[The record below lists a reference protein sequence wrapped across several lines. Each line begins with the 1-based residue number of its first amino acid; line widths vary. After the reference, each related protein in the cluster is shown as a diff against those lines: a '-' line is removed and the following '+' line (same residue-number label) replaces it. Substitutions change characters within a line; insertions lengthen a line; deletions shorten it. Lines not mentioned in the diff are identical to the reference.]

1 MAFSLK
7 SVRLRDK
14 NLPWFIFIKDFNILI
29 TSPTIPTSITDSKKI
44 VYAEVPI
51 IGKNYKQKIG
61 VRNENRVISF
71 TLPII
76 NRNGILGNSNIMKAF
91 DIMRNADNPSLG
103 SLVGLGKS
111 TSFSG
116 VPKVIY
122 SWGTHSIPME
132 YFVNKCDY
140 EHNST
145 LTNSK
150 GFSQY
155 TNVSMELELDETSLL
170 YKADRVARVIQARLG
185 IVNSIKQVTGKNGS
199 RPY

>member
-7 SVRLRDK
+7 SVKLRDK

-29 TSPTIPTSITDSKKI
+29 TSPTIPVSITDSKKI

-61 VRNENRVISF
+61 VRNENRILSF

-76 NRNGILGNSNIMKAF
+76 NRKGVLGNSNLIKAF
-91 DIMRNADNPSLG
+91 DIMRNSDNPSLA
-103 SLVGLGKS
+103 SLVGLGQA

-155 TNVSMELELDETSLL
+155 TNVSMELELDENSLL
-170 YKADRVARVIQARLG
+170 YRADRVARVIQARLG
-185 IVNSIKQVTGKNGS
+185 IVQSVRQVIDSKG